1 MKNHGMNRMKIRRS
15 AGLRCI
21 GGLATASMMLVGCAD
36 VGDPNAGGTGAKH
49 QSVARVQSA
58 VTVDCS
64 TIQVG
69 DASVDV
75 KKLLG
80 LGADLVKAYF
90 KQDADSYITIAT
102 DLWNLDGSPSVD
114 DLMANLNAKLLCFAQ
129 ASDWKELALDYN
141 DNQFA
146 PVSAAFME
154 AQSVPFPRGTFYDG
168 SSHDGTVASGGLVM
182 FERLYGAGD
191 PATNGAWKNTITNNH
206 PDVIDNSQVF
216 DWRMALPGFVRLLGA
231 RLAIIGTMDQNFTT
245 SGQWTPELGDGTS
258 SFPGY
263 RGVLTARLQQ
273 MIAGV
278 RCDYKDRLK
287 ALGNP
292 QTRSTSVAYDH
303 TDVACADVNTGL
315 NVITTYVR
323 PDNNC
328 GTQVWAPFLLQCL
341 NNLPSTANMPS
352 LEDGVRR
359 QVLHQMPVFE
369 MQSLIDAL
377 YLYTHPATDL
387 TAGAGRIP
395 LAANPGLCVDVPGA
409 NPAAGTQV
417 QIYSCNAGTPQQFSY
432 DREAATITN
441 TALGNCL
448 QVRQPDAG
456 SAEVDVRPG
465 SGNHPQRARH
475 GARRAVGRSAVRNA
489 GVAVGLQR
497 RRRPGLA
504 RGPQQR
510 LLLQQRLLSDLS
522 GVVRQRRPGHRFVHG
537 RLLGRLHGQLHEHLA
552 VT

>member
-1 MKNHGMNRMKIRRS
+1 
-15 AGLRCI
+15 
-21 GGLATASMMLVGCAD
+21 
-36 VGDPNAGGTGAKH
+36 
-49 QSVARVQSA
+49 
-58 VTVDCS
+58 
-64 TIQVG
+64 
-69 DASVDV
+69 
-75 KKLLG
+75 
-80 LGADLVKAYF
+80 
-90 KQDADSYITIAT
+90 
-102 DLWNLDGSPSVD
+102 
-114 DLMANLNAKLLCFAQ
+114 
-129 ASDWKELALDYN
+129 
-141 DNQFA
+141 
-146 PVSAAFME
+146 
-154 AQSVPFPRGTFYDG
+154 
-168 SSHDGTVASGGLVM
+168 M

-448 QVRQPDAG
+448 QVRPSLVLPGPWGTIIIDNLLPGAAAETSDCVSPTPDRQKWTYDPGAG
-456 SAEVDVRPG
+456 TI
-465 SGNHPQRARH
+465 
-475 GARRAVGRSAVRNA
+475 RSALGTVLDVQWGVLQSGTPVWLWDYNGGGAQVWRADHSNDYCYNSVCSPTCQASCANA
-489 GVAVGLQR
+489 G
-497 RRRPGLA
+497 PGT
-504 RGPQQR
+504 G
-510 LLLQQRLLSDLS
+510 SCM
-522 GVVRQRRPGHRFVHG
+522 GGC
-537 RLLGRLHGQLHEHLA
+537 LGGCMGNCMS
-552 VT
+552 TWP